1 MIPARRQQQ
10 EQFTFRTYRD
20 VQCEREYGVNAKAKD
35 GNHQCDA
42 NCHEFQTSTGISCCV
57 KKTKKR
63 IREAWLQNILPEA
76 KRQRVTPFGK
86 FVSEYCK
93 NKKCSK
99 EYAIKK
105 YLKALD
111 L

>member
-1 MIPARRQQQ
+1 MIPARRQQ

-20 VQCEREYGVNAKAKD
+20 LHCEREYGVNAKAKD

-42 NCHEFQTSTGISCCV
+42 NCHEFQTSTGIRCCV

-63 IREAWLQNILPEA
+63 IREAWLQNRLPEA
-76 KRQRVTPFGK
+76 KRQRTTPFGK